1 MSREAKEY
9 VDGWIVENIHLL
21 AEEPESDETIARRL
35 AILCSIEADLDG
47 ISVPAIEAAV
57 GNLVHYI
64 ADALVRH
71 RKRTAN

>member
-9 VDGWIVENIHLL
+9 VDGWIVDNLQLL
-21 AEEPESDETIARRL
+21 ADEPESDETIARRL
-35 AILCSIEADLDG
+35 AILCSIEADFDG
-47 ISVPAIEAAV
+47 FGVPDIEAAV

>member
-9 VDGWIVENIHLL
+9 VDAWIAENIHLL
-21 AEEPESDETIARRL
+21 AGGPESDETIARRL

-47 ISVPAIEAAV
+47 ISVLAIEAAV
-57 GNLVHYI
+57 GNLAHYI